1 MLLTDLLWVV
11 LDRVTPYLSML
22 EIEDQG
28 SVNLHTEIFNGSLLS
43 LENDRSLVIWNFT
56 LWLCVD
62 SDQVEVLPDSFE
74 KFVEIPTEFTGN
86 WNVVG
91 NSIPNFEL
99 FEGDG
104 INLVQNVDTWD
115 VDSVSFD
122 SVNKVIWGSVAGESN
137 ISVYKS
143 VFFANGSDL

>member
-1 MLLTDLLWVV
+1 
-11 LDRVTPYLSML
+11 
-22 EIEDQG
+22 
-28 SVNLHTEIFNGSLLS
+28 
-43 LENDRSLVIWNFT
+43 
-56 LWLCVD
+56 
-62 SDQVEVLPDSFE
+62 
-74 KFVEIPTEFTGN
+74 
-86 WNVVG
+86 VG